1 MDGPT
6 PLHWAAHYGLRDV
19 VKLLMD
25 KGAEPDKRDLQGRT
39 PLQWAK
45 RSPEKLDK
53 DLGRNSIHHE
63 NPREKTVKM
72 LKYTKKTH
80 KSKEISSLYMSPYSP
95 FQHHDFRDVFKGI
108 ESCPRSNYSLS
119 EETSRGIGSSSNG
132 PRKRDTQRSSDS
144 CSKRGR
150 SSTRRENSD

>member
-6 PLHWAAHYGLRDV
+6 PLHWAAHFGLRDV

-25 KGAEPDKRDLQGRT
+25 KGAEPDKKDLQGRT

-72 LKYTKKTH
+72 LKYTKKPINLK
-80 KSKEISSLYMSPYSP
+80 KSAVYTCLLTLLFNIMIFVMFLRVLNPAP
-95 FQHHDFRDVFKGI
+95 
-108 ESCPRSNYSLS
+108 
-119 EETSRGIGSSSNG
+119 G
-132 PRKRDTQRSSDS
+132 PT
-144 CSKRGR
+144 
-150 SSTRRENSD
+150 TP